1 MIGRRLRVARAAAGL
16 SLRDLEARIGRR
28 VTAQA
33 ISKYERGEAAPG
45 SGVLIALADALHVPV
60 DHLAGDPDLVLDSV
74 EFRKKKLTSMRE
86 QAQVEARVLHL
97 LERYLTI
104 EAVLGLPSV
113 GWDRPRDA
121 PYPVVDDV
129 AEAEYAARALR
140 TDWKLGIDPI
150 PNVVELLEGRGIKV
164 LAVDLP
170 TIDGLTARVRRNAG
184 AAAALVVVVVNRATW
199 GERQRF
205 TLAHELGHMA
215 LQVAARLDVEKAA
228 HRFAG
233 AFLMPAEALRA
244 EIGAHRSSI
253 GWDELFELKRIFGVS
268 VQALTYRCRDLGI
281 FTSSVVQRL
290 FREFSRLGWRRPPYQ
305 EPLAM
310 PGEMPKRFDRL
321 CFRALAEG
329 VISEAKAAEL
339 LGIPVRDLNRRMEK
353 PPPDD
358 AAGAP

>member
-33 ISKYERGEAAPG
+33 ISKYERDEAVPG

-74 EFRKKKLTSMRE
+74 EFRKKKLSSKRE
-86 QAQVEARVLHL
+86 QAQVEAKALHL
-97 LERYLTI
+97 LERYLTV
-104 EAVLGLPSV
+104 EALLGLPSV
-113 GWDRPRDA
+113 EWDRPRDA
-121 PYPVVDDV
+121 PYPVVGDV
-129 AEAEYAARALR
+129 AAAEYAARGLR

-170 TIDGLTARVRRNAG
+170 TIDGLAARGRRG
-184 AAAALVVVVVNRATW
+184 DGDAAAVVVVNRGTW

-215 LQVAARLDVEKAA
+215 LQVAPRLDAEKAA

-244 EIGAHRSSI
+244 EIGARRSSI
-253 GWDELFELKRIFGVS
+253 GWDELFDIKRIFGVS
-268 VQALTYRCRDLGI
+268 VQAIAVRCQDLGV
-281 FTSSVVQRL
+281 FAPPLMRQL
-290 FREFSRLGWRRPPYQ
+290 FREFSRHGWRRPPYR

-310 PGEMPKRFDRL
+310 PGEEPKRFERL
-321 CFRALAEG
+321 CLRALAEG
-329 VISEAKAAEL
+329 TISEAKAAEL
-339 LGIPVRDLNRRMEK
+339 MGVPVRDLNRRMEE
-353 PPPDD
+353 PPRD
-358 AAGAP
+358 GEELES

>member
-33 ISKYERGEAAPG
+33 ISKYERDEAVPG
-45 SGVLIALADALHVPV
+45 SGVLIALANALDVPV
-60 DHLAGDPDLVLDSV
+60 DHLAGDPDVTLEAV
-74 EFRKKKLTSMRE
+74 EFRKKKLTSRRE
-86 QAQVEARVLHL
+86 QSQVEGRVVHL
-97 LERYLTI
+97 LERYLTV

-113 GWDRPRDA
+113 EWDRPRDA
-121 PYPVVDDV
+121 PYPVVDDP
-129 AEAEYAARALR
+129 AEAEYAARGLR
-140 TDWKLGIDPI
+140 TDWKLGVDPI

-164 LAVDLP
+164 LAVDLS
-170 TIDGLTARVRRNAG
+170 TIDGLTARVRRG
-184 AAAALVVVVVNRATW
+184 DRDAAAVVVVNRGTW

-215 LQVAARLDVEKAA
+215 LQVAPRLDAEQAA

-253 GWDELFELKRIFGVS
+253 GLGELFDLKLIFGVS
-268 VQALTYRCRDLGI
+268 VQALAYRCRDLGV
-281 FTSSVVQRL
+281 FAPPLMRQL
-290 FREFSRLGWRRPPYQ
+290 FREFSRHGWRRPPYR

-310 PGEMPKRFDRL
+310 PGEEPKRFERL

-329 VISEAKAAEL
+329 AISEAKAAEL
-339 LGIPVRDLNRRMEK
+339 MGIPVHDLNRRMEE
-353 PPPDD
+353 PPRDD
-358 AAGAP
+358 GAPES